1 MLQGVAGAQAM
12 NVAKCMTLSDVEGN
26 FNRDARI
33 LDAWSETNRDSNIP
47 RLSKNDPNN
56 NFSTASD
63 WYLENASYLRLKNVT
78 VSYDLTNILR
88 KCAHFNSR
96 NSRLSVYVSGENL
109 FTITDYTGI
118 DPECG
123 GWDAMR
129 YPVART
135 FSFGVKLT
143 Y

>member
-1 MLQGVAGAQAM
+1 MLNRWTGPGTSNKYPRFVVGDGTNWQS
-12 NVAKCMTLSDVEGN
+12 SDLYITDG
-26 FNRDARI
+26 
-33 LDAWSETNRDSNIP
+33 
-47 RLSKNDPNN
+47 
-56 NFSTASD
+56 
-63 WYLENASYLRLKNVT
+63 SYLRLKNVT
-78 VSYDLTNILR
+78 VSYDLTNLLR
-88 KCAHFNSR
+88 KCSHFGSR

-109 FTITDYTGI
+109 CTITDYTGI

-123 GWDAMR
+123 GWDAMK

>member
-1 MLQGVAGAQAM
+1 MF
-12 NVAKCMTLSDVEGN
+12 LSE
-26 FNRDARI
+26 
-33 LDAWSETNRDSNIP
+33 
-47 RLSKNDPNN
+47 
-56 NFSTASD
+56 
-63 WYLENASYLRLKNVT
+63 LKNAII
-78 VSYDLTNILR
+78 SQNLRGLCDIKQSLYFLTSSLHHYITNLIR
-88 KCAHFNSR
+88 KSAHLNSR

-109 FTITDYTGI
+109 CTITNYTGI

-123 GWDAMR
+123 GWDAMK